1 MAAGQDACRKTA
13 KSRLGMVTHALWR
26 LKQEYYEFEAI
37 LGEGVRLS

>member
-1 MAAGQDACRKTA
+1 MLVESKIGTVI
-13 KSRLGMVTHALWR
+13 LGMVTHPPWR